1 LRLLSNKKINITK
14 SITTLKTNVLG
25 DDDVSLLSRKKPVI
39 LGLDISSTSVKL
51 LELEQDGDNYRVKSL
66 AVEPLP
72 DNAVVEK
79 NFQDVEAIGETIQK
93 ALKRS
98 GTKARLAAVAVAGSA
113 VITKIINM
121 PANLSENELEQQIQM
136 EADQYIP
143 YPLEEINLDFEVIGQ
158 TANNPETVDV
168 LLAASRSENIET
180 RTDALDIGGLKAKI
194 VDVEAYTVENVAPL
208 LTAQMEDSGKDK
220 IIAVIDIGATMTSLN
235 VIENGNLIYT
245 REQNFG
251 GKQLTE
257 EIMRRYGLAYEEAG
271 RLKKSGG
278 LPDNY
283 IPEVLEPFKETIAQQ
298 VSRFLQFFY
307 TSGQYNSV
315 DLIALAG
322 GCASIPAIDELV
334 ESQLGI
340 KTVIANPFASMSLSS
355 KVNPQALSKDAPS
368 LMIAC
373 GLALRSFD

>member
-1 LRLLSNKKINITK
+1 
-14 SITTLKTNVLG
+14 
-25 DDDVSLLSRKKPVI
+25 
-39 LGLDISSTSVKL
+39 
-51 LELEQDGDNYRVKSL
+51 
-66 AVEPLP
+66 
-72 DNAVVEK
+72 
-79 NFQDVEAIGETIQK
+79 
-93 ALKRS
+93 
-98 GTKARLAAVAVAGSA
+98 
-113 VITKIINM
+113 M
-121 PANLSENELEQQIQM
+121 
-136 EADQYIP
+136 
-143 YPLEEINLDFEVIGQ
+143 
-158 TANNPETVDV
+158 
-168 LLAASRSENIET
+168 LLAASRSENIES
-180 RTDALDIGGLKAKI
+180 RTDALDIGGLTAKI

-208 LTAQMEDSGKDK
+208 LTAQLEDGGKDK
-220 IIAVIDIGATMTSLN
+220 IIAIIDIGATMTSLN

-298 VSRFLQFFY
+298 VGRFLQFFY
-307 TSGQYNSV
+307 TSGQHNTV

-322 GCASIPAIDELV
+322 GCASIPGIDELV

-340 KTVIANPFASMSLSS
+340 PTLIANPFANMSLSS
-355 KVNPQALSKDAPS
+355 KVNPQSLSKDAPS
-368 LMIAC
+368 LIIAC

>member
-1 LRLLSNKKINITK
+1 MF
-14 SITTLKTNVLG
+14 
-25 DDDVSLLSRKKPVI
+25 LLSRKKPAI

-51 LELEQDGDNYRVKSL
+51 LELAQDGDHYKVQSL
-66 AVEPLP
+66 VIEPLP
-72 DNAVVEK
+72 DNAVSEK
-79 NFQDVEAIGETIQK
+79 NIQDVEAVGETIQK
-93 ALKRS
+93 AVKRS
-98 GTKARLAAVAVAGSA
+98 GTKVKQAAVAVAGSA
-113 VITKIINM
+113 VITKIITM
-121 PANLSENELEQQIQM
+121 PAALSDSELEERIQV

-143 YPLEEINLDFEVIGQ
+143 YPLEEINLDFEVMGPTQ
-158 TANNPETVDV
+158 NNPETVDV
-168 LLAASRSENIET
+168 LLAASRSENIEL
-180 RTDALDIGGLKAKI
+180 RTDALMLGGLTPKI
-194 VDVEAYTVENVAPL
+194 VDVEAYTIEHSSAL
-208 LTAQMEDSGKDK
+208 LTSDIADWDEHK

-235 VIENGNLIYT
+235 VVEDNQLIYT
-245 REQNFG
+245 REQSFG

-271 RLKKSGG
+271 RLKKEGG

-307 TSGQYNSV
+307 TAGQHNSV

-322 GCASIPAIDELV
+322 GCASIPGIDELV
-334 ESQLGI
+334 ESQLDTP
-340 KTVIANPFASMSLSS
+340 TVIANPFAKMSLSP

-373 GLALRSFD
+373 GLAMRSFD

>member
-1 LRLLSNKKINITK
+1 M
-14 SITTLKTNVLG
+14 
-25 DDDVSLLSRKKPVI
+25 SLLSRKKPVI

-93 ALKRS
+93 AVKRS
-98 GTKARLAAVAVAGSA
+98 GTKAKLAAVAVAGSA
-113 VITKIINM
+113 VITKVINM
-121 PANLSENELEQQIQM
+121 PANLSESELEQQIQL

-143 YPLEEINLDFEVIGQ
+143 YPLEEINLDFEVIGP
-158 TANNPETVDV
+158 TANNPDSVDV

-208 LTAQMEDSGKDK
+208 LTSHIEESGKDK

-235 VIENGNLIYT
+235 VIENDNLIYT

-315 DLIALAG
+315 DLIVLAG

-334 ESQLGI
+334 EAQLGI
-340 KTVIANPFASMSLSS
+340 KTVIANPFANMSLSS

>member
-1 LRLLSNKKINITK
+1 
-14 SITTLKTNVLG
+14 
-25 DDDVSLLSRKKPVI
+25 VSLLSRKKPVI

-51 LELEQDGDNYRVKSL
+51 LELEQDGDNYRVQSL

-93 ALKRS
+93 AVKRS
-98 GTKARLAAVAVAGSA
+98 GTKARIAAVAVAGSA

-121 PANLSENELEQQIQM
+121 PANLSENELEQQIQQ

-143 YPLEEINLDFEVIGQ
+143 YPLEEINLDFEVVGP
-158 TANNPETVDV
+158 TANNPDSVDV
-168 LLAASRSENIET
+168 LLAASRSENIEN
-180 RTDALDIGGLKAKI
+180 RTDALDIGGLTAKI

-208 LTAQMEDSGKDK
+208 LTAQMEDDGRDK

-235 VIENGNLIYT
+235 VIENDNLIYT

-307 TSGQYNSV
+307 TSGQHNTV
-315 DLIALAG
+315 DLIVLAG
-322 GCASIPAIDELV
+322 GCASIPGIEELV

-340 KTVIANPFASMSLSS
+340 TTVIANPFASMSLSS
-355 KVNPQALSKDAPS
+355 KVNPQSLSKDAPS

>member
-1 LRLLSNKKINITK
+1 
-14 SITTLKTNVLG
+14 
-25 DDDVSLLSRKKPVI
+25 VSLLSRKKPVI

-51 LELEQDGDNYRVKSL
+51 LELEKDGNNYRVQSL

-93 ALKRS
+93 AVKRS

-121 PANLSENELEQQIQM
+121 PANLSESELEQQIQL

-143 YPLEEINLDFEVIGQ
+143 YPLEEINLDFEVIGP
-158 TANNPETVDV
+158 TANNPESVDV

-180 RTDALDIGGLKAKI
+180 RTDALDIGGLTAKI

-208 LTAQMEDSGKDK
+208 LTAQMEDGGKDK

-307 TSGQYNSV
+307 TSGQHNSV

-322 GCASIPAIDELV
+322 GCASIPGIDELV

-340 KTVIANPFASMSLSS
+340 QTVIANPFANMSLSS